1 MGDPFNRGTYPW
13 GQEDAALR
21 EEFSTALKVRNASQA
36 LLRGSVEVF
45 APGADVLVVLRRLND
60 GSDYAGVPSRAD
72 AFMAIINRSLNA
84 VSVCLNADKL
94 SGVKGIRREGD
105 MLRVELPALTTG
117 YFG

>member
-1 MGDPFNRGTYPW
+1 
-13 GQEDAALR
+13 
-21 EEFSTALKVRNASQA
+21 
-36 LLRGSVEVF
+36 
-45 APGADVLVVLRRLND
+45 
-60 GSDYAGVPSRAD
+60 
-72 AFMAIINRSLNA
+72 MAIINRSLNA

>member
-1 MGDPFNRGTYPW
+1 M
-13 GQEDAALR
+13 
-21 EEFSTALKVRNASQA
+21 
-36 LLRGSVEVF
+36 
-45 APGADVLVVLRRLND
+45 LVVLRRLND
-60 GSDYAGVPSRAD
+60 GSDYAGVPSRAE

-105 MLRVELPALTTG
+105 KLRVELPALTTG